1 MPTGPSL
8 LRAVEVVIDRASWR
22 AQPSQFRHPFP
33 RALGR
38 QRGPF
43 PVHLL
48 AMLLRLGEITTPV
61 LNVQS
66 GVARLW
72 PLLRYLHAVAD
83 TPGFRFCTAWA
94 DAERHQKAIASDDLG
109 VGLGMAILY
118 GAFDYTACVD
128 GRAFLHRLSQLGLLA
143 STGGFAPKVGAMKMA
158 DYAALDSSGK
168 FHLIECKGTQHSPGG
183 LASAMADGQLQK

>member
-48 AMLLRLGEITTPV
+48 
-61 LNVQS
+61 
-66 GVARLW
+66 
-72 PLLRYLHAVAD
+72 
-83 TPGFRFCTAWA
+83 
-94 DAERHQKAIASDDLG
+94 
-109 VGLGMAILY
+109 
-118 GAFDYTACVD
+118 
-128 GRAFLHRLSQLGLLA
+128 
-143 STGGFAPKVGAMKMA
+143 KVGAMKMA